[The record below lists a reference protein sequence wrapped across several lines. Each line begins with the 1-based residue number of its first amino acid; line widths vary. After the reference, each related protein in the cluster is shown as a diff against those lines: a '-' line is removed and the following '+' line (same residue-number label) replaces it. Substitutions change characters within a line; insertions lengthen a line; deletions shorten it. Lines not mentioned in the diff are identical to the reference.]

1 MSKTLIILN
10 PAAKSERAGGLASK
24 IEEMAASSAVI
35 RCTTAAGEA
44 RSIAEWGV
52 AEGFDQ
58 VVAAGGDGTINEVVN
73 GIAHSNVAL
82 GILPVGSMN
91 VFAAELGIPKSL
103 KECWEIIR
111 SGKTRE
117 VDLPDANGHAF
128 VQLAGVGLDA
138 QVVQETSWDFK
149 RSFGPLSYL
158 ISATHIAARKPPKL
172 GIEANGISREGS
184 FVLVGNG
191 RFYGGPFPIFTN
203 AQVDDGLLDV
213 LVFKN
218 LGYLDIVRYVHAMIF
233 GNHVNLPDVD
243 YFRAETITV
252 NSDEKV
258 PVEVDGEVIGGVPVV
273 FHCSSRRLR
282 VLSPAA

>member
-1 MSKTLIILN
+1 
-10 PAAKSERAGGLASK
+10 
-24 IEEMAASSAVI
+24 
-35 RCTTAAGEA
+35 
-44 RSIAEWGV
+44 
-52 AEGFDQ
+52 
-58 VVAAGGDGTINEVVN
+58 VVN